1 MQPGYQ
7 LPDIL
12 LTFYGAKALKRLN
25 RLRELTVGD
34 PTLTL
39 NIHGNWLR
47 GRVYNQTKKL
57 VHVLTITITL

>member
-1 MQPGYQ
+1 MQPDYQ

-34 PTLTL
+34 PL